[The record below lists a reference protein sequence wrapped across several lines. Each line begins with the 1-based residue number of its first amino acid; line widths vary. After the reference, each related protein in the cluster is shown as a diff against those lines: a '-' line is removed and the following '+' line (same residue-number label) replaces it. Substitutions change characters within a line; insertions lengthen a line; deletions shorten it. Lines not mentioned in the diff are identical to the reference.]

1 MSVRFLCICAVALL
15 AAAGCSSNDKRPT
28 AAATDTLG
36 ATSTTIADATA
47 VAGDTTVP
55 PTTAKPQLRK
65 LRGGIT
71 AIGDSLMIDTAP
83 ALRAAIP
90 GIDIDAAV
98 DRSAIPGPDM
108 LQQRLS
114 SHRLGPDIVFDL
126 GLNGGLTASVLD
138 RVLDIAG
145 GRRVVLVT
153 NHCGYC
159 SWTPSQNA
167 MLRENCTHE
176 RRCYLADWEVLA
188 NKHPEWFG
196 SDGVHMPIG
205 GNGAHAYAQMIRAQL
220 TAP

>member
-1 MSVRFLCICAVALL
+1 MSLRSLCVCAVALL
-15 AAAGCSSNDKRPT
+15 IAAGCSSDAKKPT
-28 AAATDTLG
+28 AAATDTGG

-47 VAGDTTVP
+47 VAGDTSVP

-108 LQQRLS
+108 LQQRLR

-126 GLNGGLTASVLD
+126 GLNGGLTAKVLD
-138 RVLDIAG
+138 RVIDIAG

-153 NHCGYC
+153 NRCGYC

-205 GNGAHAYAQMIRAQL
+205 GIGAHAYAQMIRAQL